1 MSRRSPL
8 THYEVLNVAPSDDA
22 VTIRR
27 SYHQLARELHPDMR
41 PEDEHAEEAMR
52 LVNEAWSV
60 LGDPNSRRAYD
71 NDLLLGR
78 YGSSDYEPFAST
90 YDSTGKRAPLHPS
103 PLRVPLAAILIVTLL
118 LIATITPFLS
128 RH

>member
-1 MSRRSPL
+1 MTARSPL
-8 THYEVLNVAPSDDA
+8 NHYEVLNVSPSDDVA
-22 VTIRR
+22 TIRR

-41 PEDEHAEEAMR
+41 PKDAHAEEAMR

-78 YGSSDYEPFAST
+78 YGTTQSGPFAPT
-90 YDSTGKRAPLHPS
+90 YDSTDNHTPIHSS